1 MPIYQNQ
8 FIQSRVQ
15 YTNVWSI
22 QSLDIV
28 IGLVGGVSAVVW
40 AVLDKL
46 LGDYEKFMYE
56 NSIVGSIYPTS

>member
-22 QSLDIV
+22 QSLDGV
-28 IGLVGGVSAVVW
+28 LGLVGGVSAVVW
-40 AVLDKL
+40 AVLSYL
-46 LGDYEKFMYE
+46 LSDYEKFMFE
-56 NSIVGSIYPTS
+56 NSLVGSIFPTS